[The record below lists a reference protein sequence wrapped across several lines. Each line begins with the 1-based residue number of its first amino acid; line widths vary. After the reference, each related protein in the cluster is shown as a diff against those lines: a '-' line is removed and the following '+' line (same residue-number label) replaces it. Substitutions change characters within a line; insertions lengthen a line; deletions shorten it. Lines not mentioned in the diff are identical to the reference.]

1 MPLQVAQFL
10 QPRGEEEAATAESP
24 APLSEG
30 IPPGGGGGAGGGGG
44 GGGGGAGGGG
54 VRKVEVVA
62 RFETRETMGF
72 DFDQNTLQVR
82 SCSPLVLMPDQS
94 SCRCVVGAIFV
105 FIHSAFHLR
114 ILSPFRRR
122 DGDHF
127 VHQVMELTEG
137 SAAESVP
144 HATPGMVLRWVQ
156 HADGPRQTVR
166 QNEPE
171 AFFALITKQER
182 PVTLGFEHPWQ
193 VRKSLFDLLVFVS
206 SFFCVPEVEGALGLA
221 ASRRGCGG
229 LLVRQNPP
237 PFPASSLPLSL
248 LPFLIEWVS

>member
-1 MPLQVAQFL
+1 
-10 QPRGEEEAATAESP
+10 
-24 APLSEG
+24 
-30 IPPGGGGGAGGGGG
+30 
-44 GGGGGAGGGG
+44 
-54 VRKVEVVA
+54 
-62 RFETRETMGF
+62 MGF

-82 SCSPLVLMPDQS
+82 SYSSLVLMPDQS
-94 SCRCVVGAIFV
+94 SCRCVVCAIFA

-122 DGDHF
+122 DGD
-127 VHQVMELTEG
+127 QVMELTEG

-156 HADGPRQTVR
+156 HTDGPRQTVR

-193 VRKSLFDLLVFVS
+193 VRKTLFLLVFVS
-206 SFFCVPEVEGALGLA
+206 LFFVPEVEAVLGFA